1 MRARF
6 ATTAFILLAAT
17 DVAAGF
23 ASTPRTTWSRMVSP
37 PRKRDHAAA
46 PHPFHS
52 RPAST
57 TTTTALPASR
67 HLLPVLSYAGL
78 ASVTAGA
85 LHLVQPFL
93 AGQGV
98 ALVGGCVAVPAGFVL
113 LQLLLMGG
121 SGVAKHM
128 GGVPADASLTALAH
142 DAAAAVGV
150 PPPRHVFE
158 IARQEPNAF
167 AASGLFGSSQTT
179 VAVTSG
185 LRGALTTRELQA
197 VLAHEMGHLRH
208 DDVARNMHVA
218 VAAAGLGGIYK
229 AGRILLDAS
238 FSDKKESKSEKDKNE
253 GGGAAL
259 GLALMAGGLG
269 AQALAH
275 LAQLAASRGS
285 ELQADRAAA
294 EAYGADA
301 LISALRKIDAAAAR
315 APADLRASGA
325 AAGLMAHAMIS
336 GGPSDSSSASAAAA
350 TSGADGGVGF
360 FGRLGRM
367 LSTHPPTSARVQ
379 ALENA
384 AAAGLVPA
392 SHSD

>member
-23 ASTPRTTWSRMVSP
+23 ASTPRTTWSRMVLP

>member
-150 PPPRHVFE
+150 PPPRHVYE
-158 IARQEPNAF
+158 IARREPNAF

-218 VAAAGLGGIYK
+218 VAAAGLGGIHK

-238 FSDKKESKSEKDKNE
+238 LSDKKESKSEKDKNE

>member
-1 MRARF
+1 MRTRF

-23 ASTPRTTWSRMVSP
+23 ASMPRPTWSRMVSLSW
-37 PRKRDHAAA
+37 KRAAA
-46 PHPFHS
+46 HPRPFHT
-52 RPAST
+52 AST

-93 AGQGV
+93 TGQGV

-158 IARQEPNAF
+158 IARREPNAF

-218 VAAAGLGGIYK
+218 VAAAGLGGIHK

-238 FSDKKESKSEKDKNE
+238 LSDKKESKGDKDKNE